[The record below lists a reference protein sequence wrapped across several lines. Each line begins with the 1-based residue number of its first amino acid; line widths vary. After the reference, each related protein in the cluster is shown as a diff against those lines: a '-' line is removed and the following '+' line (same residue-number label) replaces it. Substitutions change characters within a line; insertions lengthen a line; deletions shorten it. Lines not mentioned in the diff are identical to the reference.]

1 MALNNANGKT
11 AKEKQDFVNAQIQA
25 GNTKYLP
32 KDQWLA
38 RKRHNDMSDRMDA
51 IEKKLDAVI
60 QTLAN
65 KK

>member
-51 IEKKLDAVI
+51 IEKKLDVI
-60 QTLAN
+60 LQAIS